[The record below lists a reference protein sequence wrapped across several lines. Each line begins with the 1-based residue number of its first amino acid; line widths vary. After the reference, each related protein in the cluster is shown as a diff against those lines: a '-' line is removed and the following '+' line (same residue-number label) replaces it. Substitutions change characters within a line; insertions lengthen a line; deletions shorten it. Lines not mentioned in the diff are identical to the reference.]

1 MSNFTFSATAQC
13 DRCGNYLSSS
23 TEECDECSEEDLT
36 RYHFEH
42 ISTGEIETV
51 WSINPIRA
59 WHDVMEKVDE
69 PLPWKCVET
78 GAMTLHMKQ
87 MGVDIREIWRE
98 AHDVDE

>member
-23 TEECDECSEEDLT
+23 TEECDECSEEDLS

-59 WHDVMEKVDE
+59 WHDVLEKVDE

-87 MGVDIREIWRE
+87 MGVNIREIWRE
-98 AHDVDE
+98 THEEE

>member
-23 TEECDECSEEDLT
+23 TEECGECSEEDLS

-87 MGVDIREIWRE
+87 MGVDVREIWRE
-98 AHDVDE
+98 AHEEE